1 MSVTPE
7 QARAWLAQITAGHA
21 AVAEVEARELA
32 ALDDA
37 TALAQSDALLA
48 IGAASPIPAERV
60 TWSGLV
66 EQQRLF
72 ARARR

>member
-1 MSVTPE
+1 M
-7 QARAWLAQITAGHA
+7 
-21 AVAEVEARELA
+21 AVADVETRELA
-32 ALDDA
+32 ALDDTA
-37 TALAQSDALLA
+37 ALAQSDALLA
-48 IGAASPIPAERV
+48 IGAMSPMPLERV